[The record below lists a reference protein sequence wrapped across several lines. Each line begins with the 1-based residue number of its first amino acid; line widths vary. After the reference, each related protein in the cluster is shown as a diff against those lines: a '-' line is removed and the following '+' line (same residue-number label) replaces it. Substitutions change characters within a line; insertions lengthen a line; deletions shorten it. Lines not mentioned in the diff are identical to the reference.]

1 MFELVNITA
10 GVVEYLGS
18 KKLLQYEVTDIK
30 MISRS
35 SNYLE
40 VEFTLKRI
48 YNFYVATTYLPSIC
62 LIIAA
67 EITLF
72 IDESHFEATTM
83 VALTAMLVIFTMYES
98 ISSKLPQTSY
108 LKMIDIWLLP
118 NLLIPFVVFLL
129 EVGCLSI

>member
-1 MFELVNITA
+1 MFELVNITE

-18 KKLLQYEVTDIK
+18 KTLLQYEVTDIK

-48 YNFYVATTYLPSIC
+48 YNFYVATTYMPSIC

-129 EVGCLSI
+129 EV

>member
-1 MFELVNITA
+1 MFELVNITE

-18 KKLLQYEVTDIK
+18 KTLLQYEVTDIK

-108 LKMIDIWLLP
+108 LKMIDVWLLP
-118 NLLIPFVVFLL
+118 NLIIPFVVFLL
-129 EVGCLSI
+129 EV

>member
-1 MFELVNITA
+1 MSPSVFELVNITE

-18 KKLLQYEVTDIK
+18 KTLLQYEVTDIK

-72 IDESHFEATTM
+72 IDEIHFEATTM
-83 VALTAMLVIFTMYES
+83 VALTAMLVIFTMYQS
-98 ISSKLPQTSY
+98 VSQKLPQTSY

-118 NLLIPFVVFLL
+118 NLIIPFVVFML
-129 EVGCLSI
+129 EV

>member
-1 MFELVNITA
+1 MFELVNITE

-18 KKLLQYEVTDIK
+18 RTLLQYEVTDIK

-118 NLLIPFVVFLL
+118 NLIIPFVVFLL
-129 EVGCLSI
+129 EV

>member
-1 MFELVNITA
+1 MFELVNITE

-18 KKLLQYEVTDIK
+18 KTLLQYEVTDIK

-129 EVGCLSI
+129 EV

>member
-1 MFELVNITA
+1 MSPSVFELVNITA

-18 KKLLQYEVTDIK
+18 RKLLQYEVTDIK

-72 IDESHFEATTM
+72 IDETQLYLEGLARG
-83 VALTAMLVIFTMYES
+83 
-98 ISSKLPQTSY
+98 QT
-108 LKMIDIWLLP
+108 
-118 NLLIPFVVFLL
+118 N
-129 EVGCLSI
+129 